1 MQKVN
6 WKQRLVQAAWLL
18 AGIGTVVLL
27 GAAMQQK
34 NRKKCTDIRIEITGA
49 EQHMFID
56 EKDIMDMLQRNGP
69 VTGTPVAA
77 LNLRAMETVIEKDP
91 WVKNAEM
98 FFDNQQVLQVR
109 IEERQP
115 VARVFTIQGHSF
127 YLDSGA
133 MRLPLS
139 EKLSARVPMF
149 TNFPSDRKLLS
160 KPDSTL
166 LRNVVKLGGYI
177 LADSFWMAQV
187 AQVDITPQAN
197 FELVPVMGDH
207 VVSLGNTDELDDK
220 FNRLYTFYKQAWL
233 QNGMNTYDRLD
244 LRFNSQVV
252 ARKRSAA
259 QSLAATATAAT
270 PDKDSAA
277 IVAKPTPVVK
287 PLIKE
292 PVKTKTINAAN
303 NKINNNSL
311 TKKRAANV
319 KQPKAV
325 MKSLTKKTTNN

>member
-6 WKQRLVQAAWLL
+6 WKQRLVQVAWLL

-34 NRKKCTDIRIEITGA
+34 NRKECTDIRIEITGA

-69 VTGTPVAA
+69 VNGTPVAA

-91 WVKNAEM
+91 WVKQAEM

-177 LADSFWMAQV
+177 LADSFWLAQV
-187 AQVDITPQAN
+187 AQVDITLQAN
-197 FELVPVMGDH
+197 FELVPVVGDH
-207 VVSLGNTDELDDK
+207 VVSLGSADELDDK

-233 QNGMNTYDRLD
+233 QNGINTYDRLD

-252 ARKRSAA
+252 ARKRN
-259 QSLAATATAAT
+259 
-270 PDKDSAA
+270 D
-277 IVAKPTPVVK
+277 AKPVSVVK
-287 PLIKE
+287 PLVKE
-292 PVKTKTINAAN
+292 PVKTKTINTIN
-303 NKINNNSL
+303 NKTNNNSL
-311 TKKRAANV
+311 TKKRAASHKKNN
-319 KQPKAV
+319 KQLKQIRYE
-325 MKSLTKKTTNN
+325 SQ